1 MEIIFSLSHGQATM
15 KHGFSIN
22 QQVINQNMESEAI
35 FVCRFIKNHMTV
47 HGLTL

>member
-1 MEIIFSLSHGQATM
+1 M

-22 QQVINQNMESEAI
+22 QQVINQNMGSEAI
-35 FVCRFIKNHMTV
+35 IVCRFIKNHMTV